1 MSLSFPILHG
11 LGGDRQKAT
20 SFLFTWSYLCAKVA
34 SILLRNKKNRR
45 VLKVVKTTMEQ
56 QTNPNSVIQIT
67 LNRKEASMLEE
78 SLDHCY
84 RMFGGNDLEYD
95 EMIIDVRR
103 QITSKN
109 NIRELNIV

>member
-1 MSLSFPILHG
+1 MLHAIKG
-11 LGGDRQKAT
+11 VGKKPQFFFLLGVICVLECLYPPSEWNGSRVQKAE
-20 SFLFTWSYLCAKVA
+20 
-34 SILLRNKKNRR
+34 IMMN
-45 VLKVVKTTMEQ
+45 
-56 QTNPNSVIQIT
+56 QTHPELDGVMQIT

-103 QITSKN
+103 QISSKN
-109 NIRELNIV
+109 NIREMNIV

>member
-1 MSLSFPILHG
+1 MLHAIKG
-11 LGGDRQKAT
+11 VGKKPQIFFLLGVICVLECLYPPSEWNGVRVQKAGE
-20 SFLFTWSYLCAKVA
+20 F
-34 SILLRNKKNRR
+34 
-45 VLKVVKTTMEQ
+45 MEQ
-56 QTNPNSVIQIT
+56 TQTDLDGVMKIT

-103 QITSKN
+103 QISSKN
-109 NIRELNIV
+109 NIRETNIV

>member
-1 MSLSFPILHG
+1 MSVKSHKFFFL
-11 LGGDRQKAT
+11 LGVICVLECLYPPSEWSGSRVQKAET
-20 SFLFTWSYLCAKVA
+20 IMKQTQTE
-34 SILLRNKKNRR
+34 LRG
-45 VLKVVKTTMEQ
+45 
-56 QTNPNSVIQIT
+56 VIQIT

-103 QITSKN
+103 QISSKN
-109 NIRELNIV
+109 NIRETNIV

>member
-1 MSLSFPILHG
+1 MLECLYPPSEWNVS
-11 LGGDRQKAT
+11 RVQKAE
-20 SFLFTWSYLCAKVA
+20 
-34 SILLRNKKNRR
+34 
-45 VLKVVKTTMEQ
+45 TMEIKNQ
-56 QTNPNSVIQIT
+56 QKLDGVMQIT

-103 QITSKN
+103 QISSKN
-109 NIRELNIV
+109 NIREMNIV

>member
-1 MSLSFPILHG
+1 MMEM
-11 LGGDRQKAT
+11 
-20 SFLFTWSYLCAKVA
+20 
-34 SILLRNKKNRR
+34 KN
-45 VLKVVKTTMEQ
+45 
-56 QTNPNSVIQIT
+56 QTKLDDVIRIT

-103 QITSKN
+103 QISSKN
-109 NIRELNIV
+109 NIRETNIV

>member
-1 MSLSFPILHG
+1 MEM
-11 LGGDRQKAT
+11 
-20 SFLFTWSYLCAKVA
+20 
-34 SILLRNKKNRR
+34 KN
-45 VLKVVKTTMEQ
+45 
-56 QTNPNSVIQIT
+56 QTKLDDVIRIT

-103 QITSKN
+103 QISSKN
-109 NIRELNIV
+109 NIRETNIV